1 MGPWPAAA
9 PRPPD
14 RPEHDMDLTTLD
26 YTRHEGVA
34 TLTLNRPQVLNSFC
48 AAMHADLS
56 AAFTAIEQDP
66 AVRCVVLTGAGRG
79 FCAGQDLDEA
89 RAMGGA
95 DAGETLERLYN
106 PLILRMRRLPVPIV
120 GSVNGVAA
128 GAGAS
133 LALACDIVLAA
144 RSAKFIQAFVRIGLV
159 PDAGSTW
166 FLPRLVGDARARALA
181 MTGDPIDAAQA
192 AEWGLIWR
200 CVDDAALAGETQA
213 LAARLAALPTRAIAL
228 IKQAFLAGACNDLTA
243 QLRLERELQRSAGAG
258 ADAREGIAAF
268 IEKRPPS
275 FSGR

>member
-1 MGPWPAAA
+1 MN
-9 PRPPD
+9 
-14 RPEHDMDLTTLD
+14 LTTLD
-26 YTRHEGVA
+26 YARDGAVA

-48 AAMHADLS
+48 AAMHADL
-56 AAFTAIEQDP
+56 AAVFTTIEQDP
-66 AVRCVVLTGAGRG
+66 TVRCVVLTGAGRG
-79 FCAGQDLDEA
+79 FCAGQDLGEA
-89 RAMGGA
+89 GGA
-95 DAGETLERLYN
+95 GTGDAGERLERLYN
-106 PLILRMRRLPVPIV
+106 PLILRMRRLPVPIICA
-120 GSVNGVAA
+120 VNGVAA

-181 MTGDPIDAAQA
+181 MTGDPIEAAQA

-200 CVDDAALAGETQA
+200 CVDDTELAGETRA

-228 IKQAFLAGACNDLTA
+228 IKQAFLAGASNDLAA
-243 QLRLERELQRSAGAG
+243 QLQLERALQREAGAT
-258 ADAREGIAAF
+258 ADAREGVAAF
-268 IEKRPPS
+268 IDKRPPQ